1 MKSLLFIT
9 SSILLIWSPTSSEY
23 TRELNKGNVETTL
36 ASNDIVFVNFY
47 ANWCRFSQML
57 KPIFEEAAQVV
68 QQEFITEGQVVLA
81 AVDCDREPEISQK
94 YHISKYPTLKLFRN
108 GRLAK
113 REYRGQRSKDAFVQF
128 IRDQLVDPVVQLP
141 NPAEIPKLNDKK
153 RSIIGFFRDTTS
165 NEYSVFKRVAG
176 ALRDDCAFHA
186 GIGDNFRNELT
197 TGESIMFRP
206 SKTSGDEDML
216 FMGTLGNF
224 ELLHTWSLDKCVPL
238 VREITFENGEE
249 LTEEGIP
256 FLILFHHPDDVDTV
270 RQYNEI
276 ISRELMQEK
285 GNVNFL
291 TADGTKFTHPLHHLN
306 KSPKDLPL
314 IAIDSFRHM
323 YLFPDMSKLTEPRRL
338 LQFVQDLHNG
348 KLHRE
353 FHHGPDPVTQL
364 SVDGGGAANVHVQ
377 GGGPADKPGG
387 KNTDPP
393 ESTFKNLK
401 PSEHRYT
408 ILRDE
413 L

>member
-1 MKSLLFIT
+1 MKELLFVTI
-9 SSILLIWSPTSSEY
+9 SVLLIWSPTSSEH
-23 TRELNKGNVETTL
+23 TLELHKGNIDTAL

-57 KPIFEEAAQVV
+57 KPIFEDAARTIKEQFVT
-68 QQEFITEGQVVLA
+68 QGEVVLA
-81 AVDCDREPEISQK
+81 GVDCDREPEISQK

-108 GRLAK
+108 GRLVK

-128 IRDQLVDPVVQLP
+128 IKEQLVDPVVQLSSP
-141 NPAEIPKLNDKK
+141 EDVPKLDTNK
-153 RSIIGFFRDTTS
+153 RTIIGYFRDTS
-165 NEYSVFKRVAG
+165 SPEYLVYKKVAG
-176 ALRDDCAFHA
+176 ALRDDCAFYA

-216 FMGTLGNF
+216 YMGTLSNF
-224 ELLHTWSLDKCVPL
+224 DLLHTWSLDKCVPL

-249 LTEEGIP
+249 LTEEGLP
-256 FLILFHHPDDVDTV
+256 FLILFHHPNDVDTV
-270 RQYNEI
+270 RNFHEVI
-276 ISRELMQEK
+276 ARELIQEK

-306 KSPKDLPL
+306 KSPQDLPL
-314 IAIDSFRHM
+314 IAIDSFKHM
-323 YLFPDMSKLTEPRRL
+323 YLFPDMNKLTEPKRL
-338 LQFVQDLHNG
+338 LTFVQDLHSG

-353 FHHGPDPVTQL
+353 FHHGPDPVPQSSTAGRGTKDQ
-364 SVDGGGAANVHVQ
+364 GAQ
-377 GGGPADKPGG
+377 DKPARKG
-387 KNTDPP
+387 TDPP
-393 ESTFKNLK
+393 ESQFKNLK

>member
-81 AVDCDREPEISQK
+81 AVDCDREPEVSQK

-128 IRDQLVDPVVQLP
+128 IREQLVDPVVQLP
-141 NPAEIPKLNDKK
+141 NPAEIPKLN
-153 RSIIGFFRDTTS
+153 
-165 NEYSVFKRVAG
+165 
-176 ALRDDCAFHA
+176 
-186 GIGDNFRNELT
+186 
-197 TGESIMFRP
+197 
-206 SKTSGDEDML
+206 TSGDEDML

-364 SVDGGGAANVHVQ
+364 SVDGGGAANVQ
-377 GGGPADKPGG
+377 SKEGP
-387 KNTDPP
+387 
-393 ESTFKNLK
+393 
-401 PSEHRYT
+401 R
-408 ILRDE
+408 R
-413 L
+413 